1 MIGGGM
7 VGALL
12 AGLAFVI
19 VNTLTGQSVSTSLLL
34 IHSQAAMDLS
44 LIPVRP

>member
-1 MIGGGM
+1 M

-19 VNTLTGQSVSTSLLL
+19 GNTLTGQTVSQTGMLL
-34 IHSQAAMDLS
+34 IHSAAALHFS
-44 LIPVRP
+44 

>member
-1 MIGGGM
+1 MIGGGL

-19 VNTLTGQSVSTSLLL
+19 VNTLTGTTVSGALLL
-34 IHSQAAMDLS
+34 PPHVWIS
-44 LIPVRP
+44 